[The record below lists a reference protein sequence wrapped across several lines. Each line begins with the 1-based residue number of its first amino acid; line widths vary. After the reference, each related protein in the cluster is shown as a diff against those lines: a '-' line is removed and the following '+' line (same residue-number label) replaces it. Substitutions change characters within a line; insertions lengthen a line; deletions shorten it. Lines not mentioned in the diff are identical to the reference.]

1 MILALMHSPCPN
13 KNLHR
18 RIIKEVEFCVLPA
31 RTSSARLLAK
41 QIYANTSKRI
51 DCPSRVLVLLS
62 VVQLAKEVFD
72 ELRVSILYD
81 GLSCLFHQIEL
92 VVHIVHSQEMR
103 AGSLLCSDVVD
114 VGSCDSQSAFRFWS
128 TAGAFAA
135 FLDWAEVF
143 REIGVAKVEHTAGSD
158 GVAEAL

>member
-1 MILALMHSPCPN
+1 MILALMLSPCPN

-18 RIIKEVEFCVLPA
+18 RIIKEVEFCVLSA

-51 DCPSRVLVLLS
+51 DCPLRVLVLPS

-92 VVHIVHSQEMR
+92 VVHIVHCKKMR
-103 AGSLLCSDVVD
+103 SGGLFGGNMIDVCPRD
-114 VGSCDSQSAFRFWS
+114 TKSAFGHW
-128 TAGAFAA
+128 TAAGAFTT
-135 FLDWAEVF
+135 FLDRAKIF
-143 REIGVAKVEHTAGSD
+143 RVSGVA
-158 GVAEAL
+158 